1 MIQRQ
6 INESNARQ
14 NTSREERESRS
25 MAVPLVYLAHDE
37 FPGVHWHRDRHQRDW
52 CWRAAAADP

>member
-25 MAVPLVYLAHDE
+25 MAVPLVYL
-37 FPGVHWHRDRHQRDW
+37 VSRK
-52 CWRAAAADP
+52 AAVFSLG